1 MSDFKFISNKLY
13 CEDIPVNNIAKREG
27 TPLYIYS
34 KNTLTENYMRLDRAF
49 ASVPHMICYS
59 VKCNSNIT
67 VLRTLAKCGSGFDIV
82 SGGELFRVI
91 RSGGDPSRVVFAG
104 VGKSEKEI
112 IYALNHNIKIFTVES
127 ESELER
133 INAMAS
139 NMNTKAQVAIRVNP
153 DVDPQTHRFIS
164 TGKKENKFGMDIERA
179 KAAFHLAMMLSSVE
193 PVGIHMHIGSQIVS
207 SEPYAQALDKIVPM
221 ITELK
226 RAGIPLQYIDIGGGL
241 GIVYDTEIPQT
252 PEEFA
257 SVIIPRIKGLGMTLV
272 LEPGRYIAGNAGILV
287 AKVEYIKQSGDKTF
301 VILDAAFNDL
311 IRPALY
317 KAYHKIVPLVTNQNR
332 QKIKA
337 DFVGPV
343 CESGD
348 FFAQDREIQ
357 SLQENEYVG
366 IMSAGAYGFT
376 MASNYNSRVR
386 TAEVMVSENQ
396 YNIIRKR
403 ETWEDLI
410 RNESISIKEYIK

>member
-1 MSDFKFISNKLY
+1 MSDFKFVNNKLY
-13 CEDIPVNNIAKREG
+13 CEDIPVQNIAKREG
-27 TPLYIYS
+27 TPLFIYS
-34 KNTLTENYMRLDRAF
+34 KKTLIENYMRLDKAF
-49 ASVPHMICYS
+49 APVSHMICYS
-59 VKCNSNIT
+59 VKCNSNIS
-67 VLRTLAKCGSGFDIV
+67 VLRTLAKCGAGFDIV

-91 RSGGDPSRVVFAG
+91 RAGGDPSRVVFAG

-127 ESELER
+127 EMELER
-133 INAMAS
+133 INTLAS
-139 NMNTKAQVAIRVNP
+139 NMNTKAQIAIRVNP

-179 KAAFHLAMMLSSVE
+179 KSAYHLAMMLSAVE
-193 PVGIHMHIGSQIVS
+193 PVGIHMHIGSQILS
-207 SEPYAQALDKIVPM
+207 GDPYAQALDKLLPM
-221 ITELK
+221 IAELK
-226 RAGIPLQYIDIGGGL
+226 KNGVPLQYLDIGGGL

-252 PEEFA
+252 PEQFA
-257 SVIIPRIKGLGMTLV
+257 SVIIPRIKGLGLTLI
-272 LEPGRYIAGNAGILV
+272 LEPGRYIAGNAGILIS
-287 AKVEYIKQSGDKTF
+287 KVEYIKQSGDKTF
-301 VILDAAFNDL
+301 IILDAAFNDL

-317 KAYHKIVPLVTNQNR
+317 KAFHKIVPVVNNPNR
-332 QKIKA
+332 TKMKA

-348 FFAQDREIQ
+348 FFAEDREIQ
-357 SLQENEYVG
+357 TIHENEYAA
-366 IMSAGAYGFT
+366 ILSAGAYGFA
-376 MASNYNSRVR
+376 MSSNYNSRVR
-386 TAEVMVSENQ
+386 AMEVLVDGNQ